1 MPISSGSIVHV
12 PCFSGLPDDE
22 NQTGVGLLCYTC
34 GVSTTRQAAQYEP
47 IARVLPMLSV
57 PHLDREFDYLVS
69 SDQSDDA
76 HPGVRVRVRF
86 HGRLVDGFVLE
97 RRTDTDHVGKLAW
110 LDRVVSPEP
119 VLTREIHRLVDAVA
133 ARYAGTRA
141 DVLRLA
147 VPPRHA
153 RVERETA
160 TAPSKPVVAPVDR
173 ARWETYGRGG
183 QFLTALAESRAA
195 RAVWQALPGDPWAD
209 RFAEAAAQT
218 VQAGRGVLA
227 IVPDQRDVDAL
238 WRAATTLLD
247 ESCVVAL
254 SAGLGP
260 AARYRRWLAALRG
273 HARLVIGT
281 RSAVFAPVTDL
292 GLVMVWDDG
301 DDTLAEPRAPYP
313 HAREVAMLRAH
324 QMRCAALIGGYARTA
339 EAHALVRSGW
349 AHDVVAARPV
359 VRARTPRVVALD
371 DGGYADE
378 RDPAARTARLP
389 SVALRA
395 ARSALEAGAPVLV
408 QVPRRGYVPSL
419 ACARCRAIARCR
431 HCTGPLS
438 LPDSASGAVC
448 RWCGRVDPALR
459 CPRCGSDAVR
469 AVVVGARRTAEE
481 LGRAF
486 PGTAVITSGG
496 DAVVAE
502 VAARPALVVATP
514 GAEPRAAGGYGA
526 ALLLDSWALLGRQ
539 DLRAAEDTLR
549 RWLAVAALVRVR
561 GDGGVVVVV
570 ADSSIPTVQSLVRW
584 DPVGHAEAE
593 LTARTEVGLPPSVH
607 IAALDGPADAVPTLL
622 DHTELPDGAELLGP
636 VELPPGARRPA
647 GVAAEAPVTRMLV
660 RVPRQQGLALAA
672 ALRRAAAVVSARQDI
687 EPVRVQ
693 IDPLHIG

>member
-1 MPISSGSIVHV
+1 
-12 PCFSGLPDDE
+12 
-22 NQTGVGLLCYTC
+22 
-34 GVSTTRQAAQYEP
+34 
-47 IARVLPMLSV
+47 MLSV
-57 PHLDREFDYLVS
+57 PHLDREFDYLVAGE
-69 SDQSDDA
+69 QSDDA
-76 HPGVRVRVRF
+76 QPGVRVRLRF
-86 HGRLVDGFVLE
+86 HGRLVDGFILE

-110 LDRVVSPEP
+110 LDRVVSAEA
-119 VLTREIHRLVDAVA
+119 VLTPEVRRLVDAVA

-153 RVERETA
+153 KVEREKA
-160 TAPSKPVVAPVDR
+160 TVPTRSDVAAVD
-173 ARWETYGRGG
+173 AAGWETYNRGG
-183 QFLTALAESRAA
+183 QLLTALSESRAA
-195 RAVWQALPGDPWAD
+195 RAVWQALPGEQWAD
-209 RFAEAAAQT
+209 RFAEAAAVT
-218 VQAGRGVLA
+218 VRTGRAVLA
-227 IVPDQRDVDAL
+227 IVPDQRDVEAM
-238 WRAATTLLD
+238 WRAATTRLD
-247 ESCVVAL
+247 ESIVVAL

-273 HARLVIGT
+273 SARLVIGT

-301 DDTLAEPRAPYP
+301 DDTLSEPRAPYP

-359 VRARTPRVVALD
+359 VRARSPRVIALD
-371 DGGYADE
+371 DGGYAEE

-419 ACARCRAIARCR
+419 ACGRCRAVARCR

-438 LPDSASGAVC
+438 LEDRNETAPVC
-448 RWCGRVDPALR
+448 RWCGRPDAALR
-459 CPRCGSDAVR
+459 CRRCGSDAVR

-486 PGTAVITSGG
+486 PGVAVITSAGE
-496 DAVVAE
+496 AVVSE
-502 VAARPALVVATP
+502 VAGRPALVVATP
-514 GAEPRAAGGYGA
+514 GAEPRATGGYGA

-549 RWLAVAALVRVR
+549 RWMAAAALVRSR
-561 GDGGVVVVV
+561 DDGGVVTVV
-570 ADSSIPTVQSLVRW
+570 AESSVPTVQSLIRW
-584 DPVGHAEAE
+584 DPVGHADAE
-593 LTARTEVGLPPSVH
+593 LAARAEVALPPSVH
-607 IAALDGPADAVPTLL
+607 MAALDGAAEAVAALL
-622 DHTELPDGAELLGP
+622 DEIQLPDSAELLGP
-636 VELPPGARRPA
+636 VELPPGARRPPGTPA
-647 GVAAEAPVTRMLV
+647 DVPVIRMLV
-660 RVPRQQGLALAA
+660 RVRREQGLALAGE
-672 ALRRAAAVVSARQDI
+672 LRRGVAITSARQDH